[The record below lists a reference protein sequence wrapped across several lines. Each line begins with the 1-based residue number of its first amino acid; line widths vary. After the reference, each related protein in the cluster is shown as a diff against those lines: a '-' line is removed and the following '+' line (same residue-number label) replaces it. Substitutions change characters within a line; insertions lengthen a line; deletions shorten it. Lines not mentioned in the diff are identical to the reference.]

1 MTVAIDTNIL
11 LDILL
16 PDPVYKDS
24 SLSLIRKYMK
34 SNSIIISDIVYG
46 ELASQFK
53 KEELLVDFF
62 NDASISL
69 VGSTPKSLWISAKA

>member
-34 SNSIIISDIVYG
+34 SNSIIISDI
-46 ELASQFK
+46 
-53 KEELLVDFF
+53 
-62 NDASISL
+62 
-69 VGSTPKSLWISAKA
+69 